1 MVKPGLRNIP
11 AGWVE
16 LVNYFPLP
24 HISDG
29 LAQTSHAVI
38 RTLA

>member
-16 LVNYFPLP
+16 LVNYFALQ
-24 HISDG
+24 HVSDG
-29 LAQTSHAVI
+29 LTQTSHAVFQ
-38 RTLA
+38 TLG